1 MISPRVEDVLSALET
16 ATSTEE
22 LRVRMQTAV
31 QNYGFAGYDFIDAA
45 DPHSGVKPFHFGTA
59 ERAWEDTYVAN
70 NFVELDP
77 CIAKCQRTNIPFTW
91 EEVAPGVP
99 RPGPKSPIRRLMDA
113 AQDFGLNEGLV
124 VPCHFRDEL
133 GRMHSVSSV
142 FFWKDRV
149 QGFRAV
155 LSNARRA
162 ELHLVMIYFIQRCI
176 DLKAE
181 EIGGEAKLLREI
193 RPEQAEDL
201 TVHQRDVLAWAA
213 RGKTVEETAE
223 IMGISDMTVRT
234 HMRNALRR
242 LGVSGKT
249 HGVAKAIKM
258 GLINY

>member
-1 MISPRVEDVLSALET
+1 MISPRLEEVLSALEA

-22 LRVRMQTAV
+22 LRRRMQHAV
-31 QNYGFAGYDFIDAA
+31 ESYGFAAYDFIDAA
-45 DPHSGVKPFHFGTA
+45 DPHSGVLPFHFGTA
-59 ERAWEDTYVAN
+59 ESSWEDTYVSN
-70 NFVELDP
+70 GFVEVDP
-77 CIAKCQRTNIPFTW
+77 CIAKCQRTNTPFTW
-91 EEVAPGVP
+91 AEVAPGAP
-99 RPGPKSPIRRLMDA
+99 RPGPKSPIKRLMDA
-113 AQDFGLNEGLV
+113 AQDFGFQEGLV

-142 FFWKDRV
+142 FFWKDRL
-149 QGFRAV
+149 QPFTFALAAGRK
-155 LSNARRA
+155 A

-176 DLKAE
+176 DLKAQE
-181 EIGGEAKLLREI
+181 QGGDAKLLREI
-193 RPEQAEDL
+193 KPDLSEGL
-201 TVHQRDVLAWAA
+201 TVHQCDVLAWAA

-234 HMRNALRR
+234 HMRNALKR